1 MTKNQKWHDK
11 LLYLHIQLSLLMKKN
26 SLVIWVIIHVLF
38 AVGIIVVFGRF
49 CYLRPGA
56 YGAFYKE
63 YITGAIAVAM
73 LYLNYLIL
81 IPQLFL
87 RRRFLL
93 FWFLAMASVFLSV
106 GAEYLLVKDNVLSL
120 IRHSIND
127 PSQIKDIMLFDFAF
141 VFLRNLGLFCFF
153 FILKMLEYSRM
164 ENKDIQKAIS
174 KMEGALLVKD
184 ENHNDY
190 FVKLNQIIYVCQDQN
205 YAFIYT
211 DEQKFHK
218 KCSLSTIEELID
230 SKAFIRI
237 SRNCVI
243 NAAKIESYDGR
254 AVTMRHSENGSICF
268 VVSDY
273 AKEKIQNLA
282 YREKIYRTFL
292 STEGSPM
299 PQTGSE
305 TENGTINSDLA
316 LQIDH
321 SDNKKED
328 FGTINLADLEEFS
341 EIFAEDEDYKTI
353 ILHIAEL
360 GPVSAVDLSE
370 LLNIPLRTVARKIK
384 LLKEKGVVEF
394 AGAKKNG
401 GYVLKKQ

>member
-1 MTKNQKWHDK
+1 MKQK
-11 LLYLHIQLSLLMKKN
+11 SLL
-26 SLVIWVIIHVLF
+26 IRIILHLIF
-38 AVGIIVVFGRF
+38 ISGIILFFGNF
-49 CYLRPGA
+49 AYLRPGA
-56 YGAFYKE
+56 YGALYKE
-63 YITGAIAVAM
+63 YITGVIVLTM
-73 LYLNYLIL
+73 LYINYLVF

-87 RRRFLL
+87 QRKFLL
-93 FWFLAMASVFLSV
+93 FWLAAIISIFLSV
-106 GAEYLLVKDNVLSL
+106 GAEYLLVKDNVIVCIQRWNHDPSL
-120 IRHSIND
+120 IRR
-127 PSQIKDIMLFDFAF
+127 LFVVDFF
-141 VFLRNLGLFCFF
+141 LIFLRNLGLFCFF
-153 FILKMLEYSRM
+153 FIIKMLEYSRM
-164 ENKDIQKAIS
+164 ENKNIQKAIS

-273 AKEKIQNLA
+273 AKEKLQNLA
-282 YREKIYRTFL
+282 YREKIYQTFL
-292 STEGSPM
+292 STERSPM

-321 SDNKKED
+321 SDDKKED

>member
-1 MTKNQKWHDK
+1 M
-11 LLYLHIQLSLLMKKN
+11 
-26 SLVIWVIIHVLF
+26 
-38 AVGIIVVFGRF
+38 
-49 CYLRPGA
+49 RPGA
-56 YGAFYKE
+56 YGALYKE
-63 YITGAIAVAM
+63 YITGVIVLTM
-73 LYLNYLIL
+73 LYINYLVF

-87 RRRFLL
+87 QRKFLL
-93 FWFLAMASVFLSV
+93 FWLAAIISIFLSV
-106 GAEYLLVKDNVLSL
+106 GAEYLLVKDNVIVCIQRWNHDPSL
-120 IRHSIND
+120 IRR
-127 PSQIKDIMLFDFAF
+127 LFVVDFF
-141 VFLRNLGLFCFF
+141 LIFLRNLGLFCFF
-153 FILKMLEYSRM
+153 FIIKMLEYSRM
-164 ENKDIQKAIS
+164 ENKNIQKAIS

-254 AVTMRHSENGSICF
+254 AVTMRHSGNESICF

-273 AKEKIQNLA
+273 AKEKLQNLA
-282 YREKIYRTFL
+282 YREKIYQTFL
-292 STEGSPM
+292 STERSPM

-305 TENGTINSDLA
+305 TGNGTINSDLA